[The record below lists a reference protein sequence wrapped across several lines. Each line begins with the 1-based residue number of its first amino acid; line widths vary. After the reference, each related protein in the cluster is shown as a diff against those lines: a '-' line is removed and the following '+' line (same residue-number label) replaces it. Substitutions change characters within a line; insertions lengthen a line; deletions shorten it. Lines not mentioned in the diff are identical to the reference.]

1 MIYLA
6 KVIISPL
13 LYKYMGITDFIL
25 LACYI
30 PGIIRGIL
38 KGFVEQVV
46 ALFSLLLGTWLAIRF
61 SARASAWL
69 SAYIPWKPE
78 LLRAATFIIIVILTI
93 LVFVLIG
100 RLLTKVIKIS
110 TLGWLNRLLG
120 ILLGIVVTTLVLCV
134 AVTAIDAF
142 NAHWGFIPKETLDG
156 SPVWSALRELA
167 STVFPS
173 VKQWI
178 FAGNV

>member
-38 KGFVEQVV
+38 KGFVEQMV
-46 ALFSLLLGTWLAIRF
+46 ALFSILLGVWLACRF
-61 SARASAWL
+61 STLAAAWL
-69 SAYIPWKPE
+69 SSRISWQPA
-78 LLRAATFIIIVILTI
+78 LLRAAVFVIIVILTI
-93 LVFVLIG
+93 LGFFLVGKF
-100 RLLTKVIKIS
+100 LTKVVKIS
-110 TLGWLNRLLG
+110 TLGWLDRLLG
-120 ILLGIVVTTLVLCV
+120 ILLGVLVTTLLLGVV
-134 AVTAIDAF
+134 VTAVDAF
-142 NAHWGFIPKETLDG
+142 NAHWGLIAKETLDG
-156 SPVWSALRELA
+156 SPVWCALREFA
-167 STVFPS
+167 AVVFPS

-178 FAGNV
+178 FAGHV